1 MSQTG
6 VSVGRRLH
14 LGCGQ
19 NVLPRPWEN
28 FDLDI
33 DIRQPLPFDF
43 CSVEF
48 ILAEH
53 VIEHIDF
60 RSGIKF
66 LSECLR
72 VLEPGGKLRLAF
84 PDITREIPLEDY
96 RSGFSKHYNRQL
108 NCREDVWLSV
118 LIDWEHQSCWTREM
132 AERVLVAVGFD
143 RVSVRDYGY
152 SPYPELTGIDGH
164 HLSVGLALA
173 RAETTVLEA
182 TR

>member
-1 MSQTG
+1 MKQ
-6 VSVGRRLH
+6 LH
-14 LGCGQ
+14 FGCGQ
-19 NVLPRPWEN
+19 NLLLSPWEN
-28 FDLDI
+28 HDLET
-33 DIRQPLPFDF
+33 DIRKPLPFAIG
-43 CSVEF
+43 SAGF

-53 VIEHIDF
+53 VIEHVDF
-60 RSGIKF
+60 RSGVSF
-66 LSECLR
+66 LRECLR
-72 VLEPGGKLRLAF
+72 VLEPEGVLRLAF
-84 PDITREIPLEDY
+84 PDITRDIPLEDY

-118 LIDWEHQSCWTREM
+118 LIDWEHQSCWTKDM

-143 RVSVRDYGY
+143 RVSARDYGY
-152 SPYPELTGIDGH
+152 SPHPELTGIDGH